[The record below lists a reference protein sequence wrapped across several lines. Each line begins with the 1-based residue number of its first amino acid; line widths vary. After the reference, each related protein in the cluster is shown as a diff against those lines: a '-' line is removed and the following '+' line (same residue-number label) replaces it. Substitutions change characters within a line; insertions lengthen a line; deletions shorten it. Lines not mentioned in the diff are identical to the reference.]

1 MIAGIRD
8 PNLTPQ
14 ENEVIS
20 KKISKD
26 ARLLGIFQTPQLA
39 QFIKDHEL
47 EGKNAYY
54 VVDAMEK
61 EIEKRGLKNGKYS

>member
-26 ARLLGIFQTPQLA
+26 AQLLGIFQTPQLA
-39 QFIKDHEL
+39 QFIKEHGL
-47 EGKNAYY
+47 EGKNTYY
-54 VVDAMEK
+54 VLDAMEK
-61 EIEKRGLKNGKYS
+61 EIEKRGLKKDKKS